1 MISVPVAALTVYLE
15 RAYRA
20 AGMPRSAAQTMAQTL
35 VEAETR
41 GLPGHGIRLVPTY
54 LRKLHAGRLN
64 PRPKITCRAEGPG
77 VLALDGDLAAGPV
90 AARHAVGAATIRAR
104 KTGLGLVTVCR
115 TGHAGA
121 LGVFVTWAARH
132 GMVAMLATQTSA
144 ASVALLGGT
153 GRGVLGNSALAV
165 AVPGPN
171 PEEPV
176 CVDLAA
182 GAMSWGRVHQR
193 RTVGQTL
200 ASGTALDATGH
211 PTVDPAQA
219 AVLLP
224 VGERAQALAIVLE
237 LLVGA
242 LTASSPLPSDGQ
254 GRGLL
259 CLVIDPKALGV
270 AHLAE
275 SVSQVARQIRGDGAR
290 MPGDRS
296 WLARAAAASAGVR
309 LEEDDLRALIEAVGP
324 HVPTPAWARSP
335 QPASA
340 VTAGED
346 NRP

>member
-1 MISVPVAALTVYLE
+1 MISVPAAALTVYLE
-15 RAYRA
+15 RAFRA
-20 AGMPRSAAQTMAQTL
+20 VGMPRSGAQTMAQTL

-41 GLPGHGIRLVPTY
+41 GLPGHGIRLAPAY
-54 LRKLHAGRLN
+54 LRKLHDGSLN

-90 AARHAVGAATIRAR
+90 AARNAVGAATIRAR

-132 GMVAMLATQTSA
+132 GLVAMLAAQTSA
-144 ASVALLGGT
+144 ASVALLGGS
-153 GRGVLGNSALAV
+153 GGAILGNSALAV
-165 AVPGPN
+165 AVPGRD

-193 RTVGQTL
+193 RTAGKRL
-200 ASGTALDATGH
+200 APGSALDAAGH

-224 VGERAQALAIVLE
+224 AGERAQALAIVLE

-242 LTASSPLPSDGQ
+242 LAASSPLPAGGQ

-259 CLVIDPKALGV
+259 CLAIDPRALGV
-270 AHLAE
+270 AHLAD
-275 SVSQVARQIRGDGAR
+275 SVTQVARQVRADGAR
-290 MPGDRS
+290 MPGDRA
-296 WLARAAAASAGVR
+296 WHARTAAATAGVR
-309 LEEDDLRALIEAVGP
+309 LQEDDLRALVEAAGP
-324 HVPTPAWARSP
+324 NVPTPAWARSP

-340 VTAGED
+340 MTAGQEQ
-346 NRP
+346 